1 MKRVILLLMMCLPV
15 MAFAQDGGGS
25 DVVVGFSLT
34 TFTGIVAVVAFAITE
49 LGKMWKLVADN
60 RFAKIGTAVVLA
72 VALCL
77 GVWFIGITGFL
88 TGLSWWQVA
97 LQGLLAG
104 LSACGF
110 YDILKGVGIVGKTG
124 G

>member
-1 MKRVILLLMMCLPV
+1 MKKILILTLLCLPV
-15 MAFAQDGGGS
+15 MAFAQDGG
-25 DVVVGFSLT
+25 DAFVGFSLT

-49 LGKMWKLVADN
+49 LGKLWKIVADN

-72 VALCL
+72 VALCF
-77 GVWFIGITGFL
+77 GIWFIGITGFL

-110 YDILKGVGIVGKTG
+110 YDVLKGFGIVGKDG